1 MLAILVAVPA
11 FPFKS
16 PVTFPT
22 IPLLNVFTPPNVWSV
37 AVMIPGLVALA
48 GAKFKTPS
56 LVTLAPC
63 EEATSLT
70 APIEVKLVT
79 VVELNMTH
87 AVPL

>member
-37 AVMIPGLVALA
+37 AVIIPGLVALA
-48 GAKFKTPS
+48 GANFNSP
-56 LVTLAPC
+56 P
-63 EEATSLT
+63 
-70 APIEVKLVT
+70 LVT
-79 VVELNMTH
+79 VAPSE
-87 AVPL
+87 